1 MKKFITTI
9 PLQGR
14 GELSSSV
21 YQAVGNPVLQ
31 YNKEIAFPIIA
42 VMNAYVKEGEE
53 VEVLAIKQ
61 NHERTNRNY
70 EIFQEQLKEFEE
82 NKNCKCKI
90 SLISIPY
97 EELVDTHLYTFEQLI
112 EKMEHGDELYACMT
126 YGTKMVP
133 IVEMLALNYACR
145 VLDKTSLGCVVYG
158 QLDHETG
165 KMKIFDISSLLLMD
179 EIVRRISSLKPA
191 NPIGYIKTL
200 LDIEG

>member
-21 YQAVGNPVLQ
+21 YQAVGNPALQ
-31 YNKEIAFPIIA
+31 YDKKIAFPIIA

-53 VEVLAIKQ
+53 IEVLAIKQ

-70 EIFQEQLKEFEE
+70 EIFQEQLKEFEKD
-82 NKNCKCKI
+82 KNCTCKI
-90 SLISIPY
+90 SLVSIPY

-112 EKMEHGDELYACMT
+112 EKLGHGDELYACMT

-145 VLDKTSLGCVVYG
+145 VLDNTSLGCAAYG
-158 QLDHETG
+158 QLDHGTG
-165 KMKIFDISSLLLMD
+165 TMKIFDISSLLLMD
-179 EIVRRISSLKPA
+179 EIVNRISSLKPA
-191 NPIGYIKTL
+191 NPIGYIKTV
-200 LDIEG
+200 LDIES